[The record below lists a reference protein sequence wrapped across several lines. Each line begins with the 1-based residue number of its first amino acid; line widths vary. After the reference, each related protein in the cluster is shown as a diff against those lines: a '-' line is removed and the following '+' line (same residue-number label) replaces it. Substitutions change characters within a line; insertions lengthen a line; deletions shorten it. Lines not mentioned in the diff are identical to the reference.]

1 MRVSGGSLSL
11 HQDKAQGITTFRIII
26 P

>member
-11 HQDKAQGITTFRIII
+11 HQDKEESTTTFRIVI